1 MRDRLLP
8 IVEAAR
14 PREVSVAW
22 QPLNGAR
29 PAFVGEDVIMHAAST
44 MKIAVLIEVLRQA
57 ESGRLDLDAGVPVVN
72 RFHSIVD
79 GSEFALDPADDE
91 DPELY
96 AHLGR
101 TIALRELARRMIVRS
116 SNLSTNILI
125 ELVTPRAV
133 QATIEE
139 LGTTHMK
146 VVRGVEDQKAY
157 DAGISNVTTA
167 RDLMILLRAMAQG
180 AAFERDASRDLAF
193 QILAAQEFNDMI
205 PAGLPP
211 GTKVLHKTGDITRIR
226 HDAAIVYPEDHASA
240 YVLVVLT
247 RGFDDPAEATAIV
260 ARISR
265 EVWEAHT
272 RFGAQM
278 PNSSALYIQGTSQQA
293 GGAGILFGDG
303 LRCVG
308 GAVVRLS
315 TESNVAGAS
324 QYPG

>member
-1 MRDRLLP
+1 MTRLALVLAIALLPACRSTGDDVRDRVLP

-14 PREVSVAW
+14 PREVAVAY
-22 QPLNGAR
+22 QALPDGSQ
-29 PAFVGEDVIMHAAST
+29 AFLGEDVVMHAAST

-57 ESGRLDLDAGVPVVN
+57 ESGRLDLDAGIPVVN

-79 GSEFALDPADDE
+79 GSEFALDPQDDE

-96 AHLGR
+96 AHLGKAL
-101 TIALRELARRMIVRS
+101 ALRELARRMIVRS

-139 LGTTHMK
+139 LGTTRMK

-167 RDLMILLRAMAQG
+167 RDLLILLRAMARG
-180 AAFERDASRDLAF
+180 EAFESDASLALAF
-193 QILAAQEFNDMI
+193 EILAAQEFNDMI
-205 PAGLPP
+205 PAGLPS

-226 HDAAIVYPEDHASA
+226 HDAAIVYPQDQGAP

-247 RGFDDPAEATAIV
+247 RGFDDPKEATEIV

-272 RFGAQM
+272 R
-278 PNSSALYIQGTSQQA
+278 SSG
-293 GGAGILFGDG
+293 
-303 LRCVG
+303 
-308 GAVVRLS
+308 
-315 TESNVAGAS
+315 
-324 QYPG
+324 P